1 MDGSSC
7 VYVFWQHV
15 YVYVVNK
22 CVWRCVYVY
31 VVMFDWYPI
40 RKSVRSGYW
49 VPDRL
54 TNWIPIK
61 HHNLHT
67 HTHTHTAIHIY
78 SRHTCTH
85 VAKKRTHRNYHPCLP
100 QGHYGFH
107 ILCFPLLTGRL
118 PHAVGH
124 GLILLMM
131 GILMPETC

>member
-67 HTHTHTAIHIY
+67 HTHTHTH
-78 SRHTCTH
+78 RHTHLFTTYMYTRCQKTYTQELPSMFTT
-85 VAKKRTHRNYHPCLP
+85 RTLRLSHLMFPSPYRQTTTCSRTRSYSPDD
-100 QGHYGFH
+100 GH
-107 ILCFPLLTGRL
+107 ID
-118 PHAVGH
+118 A
-124 GLILLMM
+124 
-131 GILMPETC
+131 